1 MPGWVEWFVIAA
13 VVLAVLL
20 LVAKL
25 VGGGEHGPGRHKSQA
40 PATETV
46 FAFAIHR

>member
-1 MPGWVEWFVIAA
+1 MPVEVKWFVIAA

-25 VGGGEHGPGRHKSQA
+25 VGGAEHGPGRHMSQA
-40 PATETV
+40 PST
-46 FAFAIHR
+46 